1 MQADSSGFS
10 AGRLR
15 WAAVRTTS
23 PGSEMSPMGKFALQV
38 AVVLVAT
45 VLCAAYPLIRY
56 ASDEVLL
63 AAGTG
68 AVMSTLN
75 VLAGFLAIQL
85 TFNKSYTT
93 FLKAVLGGMGVRMG
107 IMLGLLLVLILGVH
121 MHAVALTVSVV
132 GYSLIYLVLEIVFL
146 QKMVQ
151 VKNQG

>member
-1 MQADSSGFS
+1 
-10 AGRLR
+10 
-15 WAAVRTTS
+15 
-23 PGSEMSPMGKFALQV
+23 MSPMGKFALQV
-38 AVVLVAT
+38 AVVFIAT

-93 FLKAVLGGMGVRMG
+93 
-107 IMLGLLLVLILGVH
+107 
-121 MHAVALTVSVV
+121 
-132 GYSLIYLVLEIVFL
+132 
-146 QKMVQ
+146 
-151 VKNQG
+151 